1 MRRAVLLIITLMLTA
16 VSAGC
21 VSQSDYNDLEAE
33 KTAVEEMLAEKE
45 SEIQKLTEE
54 NNNLKQSIEA
64 VALSENAVTT
74 AEPDDVQSG
83 EESVSVD
90 VADSDYAGTDE
101 ISGVSEN
108 ESSYIGNSNSHKF
121 HEPSCSYLPA
131 EQNRV
136 YFSTRDEAVNEGY
149 TPCKRCNP

>member
-1 MRRAVLLIITLMLTA
+1 MRRAVFLILALMFTA

-33 KTAVEEMLAEKE
+33 KTAAEEIIAEKE

-64 VALSENAVTT
+64 MALSGNAVAT
-74 AEPDDVQSG
+74 AEQDDVQSG

-90 VADSDYAGTDE
+90 MADSAYAETSAD
-101 ISGVSEN
+101 VSEKK
-108 ESSYIGNSNSHKF
+108 SSYIGNSNSHKF
-121 HEPSCSYLPA
+121 HDPSCSYLPA

-136 YFSTRDEAVNEGY
+136 YFSTRDEAVNDGY
-149 TPCKRCNP
+149 APCKKCDP